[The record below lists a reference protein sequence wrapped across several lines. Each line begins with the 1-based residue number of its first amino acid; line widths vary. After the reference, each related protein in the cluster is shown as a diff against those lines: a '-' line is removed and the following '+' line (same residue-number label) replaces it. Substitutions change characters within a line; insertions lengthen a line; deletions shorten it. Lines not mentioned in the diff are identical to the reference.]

1 VPKEDISELAVHPLG
16 FAYLRSPCRY
26 EGLKNFAIVAL
37 ANEPDTAYNRPQARM
52 WSQIFLGCFLV
63 LATAVVHMFA
73 TAAVL
78 VMLKKMGRLVH
89 MNKAS
94 TLQRTLLVAGLVASM
109 FLVSVLDAVMWA
121 QVYLRVGAIEQLE
134 TALYFSMVTFTTLGY
149 GDVTLPPDW
158 RLLASFEAANGIIMF
173 GWTTALIAAVI
184 QRLAPDRHRGHD
196 DDS

>member
-1 VPKEDISELAVHPLG
+1 MPKEDISELAVHPLG

-37 ANEPDTAYNRPQARM
+37 ANEPDTAYNRQQARM

-78 VMLKKMGRLVH
+78 VMLKKMGRLLH

-94 TLQRTLLVAGLVASM
+94 TLQLTLLVGGLVASM
-109 FLVSVLDAVMWA
+109 FLVSVLDTVIWA
-121 QVYLRVGAIEQLE
+121 YVYLGVGAIEQLE

-149 GDVTLPPDW
+149 GDVTLSPDW
-158 RLLASFEAANGIIMF
+158 RLLASFEAANGIMMF
-173 GWTTALIAAVI
+173 GWTTALITFVL
-184 QRLAPDRHRGHD
+184 QRLSSDRHRGHED
-196 DDS
+196 AG

>member
-1 VPKEDISELAVHPLG
+1 VVLSYTELA
-16 FAYLRSPCRY
+16 RSADHR
-26 EGLKNFAIVAL
+26 AIDLTL
-37 ANEPDTAYNRPQARM
+37 ANQRDTAYNWRQARM
-52 WSQIFLGCFLV
+52 WSQILLGCFLV
-63 LATAVVHMFA
+63 LVTTVVHMFA

-78 VMLKKMGRLVH
+78 VMLKKMGRLLHV
-89 MNKAS
+89 NKAS
-94 TLQRTLLVAGLVASM
+94 ILQRTLLVASLVACM

-121 QVYLRVGAIEQLE
+121 QVYLRVGAIEHLE

-184 QRLAPDRHRGHD
+184 QRLAPDRHHGHGD
-196 DDS
+196 DD